1 MTSHTK
7 TPLVSVLVPA
17 YNPRFVARAV
27 ASALAQ
33 DYANVEIIIRDDCRS
48 EEVREAIFKT
58 AGTDSRIDYVWNARK
73 KGGLH
78 NYVECMS
85 AANGEFIK
93 FLNDDDVLAP
103 ACVTRMAAILSA
115 HEDVTLVTSYRRR
128 IDERGELLPD
138 IGSFSPL
145 VKQDSIINGP
155 DLANFLL
162 FFRSNRIGEPTATMF
177 RRKDVID
184 IKPHFMC
191 FGDSETPGVGDM
203 ALWLNL
209 LCRGNLAYLIDT
221 LVDLRMHSAQRQKD
235 PEIQAAVKDSW
246 RKLRHHARHVGISGQ
261 RMPIRF
267 RSRPMRSTQWTW
279 TYVSLRYLIRGF
291 QSVIGRASASGRG

>member
-1 MTSHTK
+1 M
-7 TPLVSVLVPA
+7 LVPA

-33 DYANVEIIIRDDCRS
+33 DYANIEIIVRDDCRS
-48 EEVREAIFKT
+48 EAVREAILAT
-58 AGTDSRIDYVWNARK
+58 AETDPRVDYLWNAQK

-93 FLNDDDVLAP
+93 FLNDDDVLASD
-103 ACVTRMAAILSA
+103 CVTKMAAILSA

-128 IDERGELLPD
+128 IDERGELLSD
-138 IGSFSPL
+138 SGSFSPL
-145 VKQDSIINGP
+145 VEQDSIINGS

-184 IKPHFMC
+184 IRPHFMC

-209 LCRGNLAYLIDT
+209 LRRGNLAYLIDP
-221 LVDLRMHSAQRQKD
+221 LVDLRMHSAQRQRD

-246 RKLRHHARHVGISGQ
+246 KKLRHHARHVGIFGQ

-267 RSRPMRSTQWTW
+267 RSRPTRSTRWTW
-279 TYVSLRYLIRGF
+279 TYVDLRYLLRGF
-291 QSVIGRASASGRG
+291 QSVIGRAAASGRS